1 MSDIHVIFNFI
12 YSSTQIKKC
21 DKNNWLQNFEKL
33 LGKCLY
39 HRFFSECNMFRKLAV
54 IKRAFWASLHYKGY
68 HARILQDSSF
78 QNFANFSA
86 RYFWDIH
93 SFPNPLIYRLHLY
106 WNWTC
111 LTKIYTNTFNSKG
124 NLYCVNGDYSNTDA
138 EMPMPRFP
146 NERNLIACVNISKYL
161 SEAAKILFLQILV
174 LSCVWSFYQ

>member
-1 MSDIHVIFNFI
+1 MQKYSRNSDFMSDIHVIFNFI

-86 RYFWDIH
+86 KYF
-93 SFPNPLIYRLHLY
+93 
-106 WNWTC
+106 
-111 LTKIYTNTFNSKG
+111 
-124 NLYCVNGDYSNTDA
+124 
-138 EMPMPRFP
+138 E
-146 NERNLIACVNISKYL
+146 IS
-161 SEAAKILFLQILV
+161 ILFPILWYIGHTFTEIGRVWQKYIQIHLT
-174 LSCVWSFYQ
+174 LEAIYIA